1 MSSSQGTHTPPLSR
15 SPGRPESR
23 LETTGMDGLLF
34 SSLRLKPCPSGHI
47 CPLPFGVSSRPPT
60 QPHSFNFP
68 WGPRAP
74 EVVRSQEALFSHWK
88 LLAPNM
94 YSTQIFPP
102 SVPRLP
108 SFSRTFC
115 KMVPT
120 LLSDQRP
127 LLLAHFTDRETKA
140 TTVERTART
149 IPEQESFAPGF

>member
-1 MSSSQGTHTPPLSR
+1 MSSSQRTHTPPLSLQGGR
-15 SPGRPESR
+15 SPGWKPLEWMVCYSPHYVQSYVFLATYAPYPLESPQ
-23 LETTGMDGLLF
+23 D
-34 SSLRLKPCPSGHI
+34 
-47 CPLPFGVSSRPPT
+47 PPT

-88 LLAPNM
+88 LFAPNM
-94 YSTQIFPP
+94 CSTQIFPP

-108 SFSRTFC
+108 SFSQTFC

-140 TTVERTART
+140 TTVESTART